1 MKRFL
6 YSNYTKFVASVIFVL
21 CIVFGA
27 LTATTGINNIMINE
41 KNMIYQFENDFSE
54 SGHLIH
60 LLYEPENIIFNAYN
74 NFYRVDDET
83 EGVTTTQPLTINGQ
97 TLEQNIAER
106 LNDMWS
112 KDKINYY
119 IKWNDRV
126 YTNCGATSPDE
137 LNQNDFYLYTMRP
150 GKGDIH
156 IEREAN
162 FQNDRYASYMLNEVS
177 RFNEEDSIEIAVT
190 IKEDYMIQCDDNW
203 HRQEGLIDDLINRVL
218 VFVVIALLMF
228 IYLICVCGKNKEGE
242 LTPMW
247 IDNVWHE
254 IHLAAI
260 GFIGFFA
267 LYIIVV
273 LMDEVFTGHFPE
285 KIFNLIEIATTA
297 IASSAIL
304 TSVLSI
310 SRNIKRKNFIGS
322 SVICRVVRWCLRIF
336 VKVCRWVYGK
346 LKSFKKIISHTLS
359 KRTGIILVS
368 MLFIYTALIG
378 MFGFLGYHNGFFII
392 LGVLLFGFASFVVA
406 YRAKDIDEVKIGAD
420 EIRSGN
426 LNYKISSIKCE
437 DLKLLAENINEI
449 GDGLEK
455 SVSAQVKAERL
466 KTDLITNVSHDL
478 KTPLTSI
485 ISYTELLSKVEGLP
499 EEAKDYA
506 AVIAKKSDR
515 LKNLTQDLF
524 DISKVQS
531 GNENIVFE
539 KLDAALLISQ
549 SLAERDN
556 EIKASELNF
565 CVKADK
571 ELCFSAD
578 GRKMSRVIGN
588 LIDNAVKY
596 SLKGT
601 RVFVSAFEKD
611 DKIVIEL
618 KNTSAYPLDFDAEEI
633 TGRFVRGDESR
644 TDGGNGLGLA
654 IAKSYVEVCGGKFD
668 VILDGD
674 MFKIII
680 QFEHI

>member
-119 IKWNDRV
+119 IKWNERV

-156 IEREAN
+156 IERETN

-190 IKEDYMIQCDDNW
+190 IKEDYMNQCDDNW

-228 IYLICVCGKNKEGE
+228 IYLICVCGKNKEGQ

-247 IDNVWHE
+247 IDNVWLE

-273 LMDEVFTGHFPE
+273 LMDEFCCVS
-285 KIFNLIEIATTA
+285 IEEDVCCCGVEFG
-297 IASSAIL
+297 SA
-304 TSVLSI
+304 
-310 SRNIKRKNFIGS
+310 
-322 SVICRVVRWCLRIF
+322 
-336 VKVCRWVYGK
+336 
-346 LKSFKKIISHTLS
+346 
-359 KRTGIILVS
+359 LVS
-368 MLFIYTALIG
+368 
-378 MFGFLGYHNGFFII
+378 
-392 LGVLLFGFASFVVA
+392 
-406 YRAKDIDEVKIGAD
+406 
-420 EIRSGN
+420 
-426 LNYKISSIKCE
+426 
-437 DLKLLAENINEI
+437 
-449 GDGLEK
+449 
-455 SVSAQVKAERL
+455 
-466 KTDLITNVSHDL
+466 
-478 KTPLTSI
+478 
-485 ISYTELLSKVEGLP
+485 
-499 EEAKDYA
+499 
-506 AVIAKKSDR
+506 
-515 LKNLTQDLF
+515 
-524 DISKVQS
+524 
-531 GNENIVFE
+531 
-539 KLDAALLISQ
+539 
-549 SLAERDN
+549 
-556 EIKASELNF
+556 
-565 CVKADK
+565 
-571 ELCFSAD
+571 
-578 GRKMSRVIGN
+578 
-588 LIDNAVKY
+588 
-596 SLKGT
+596 
-601 RVFVSAFEKD
+601 
-611 DKIVIEL
+611 
-618 KNTSAYPLDFDAEEI
+618 
-633 TGRFVRGDESR
+633 
-644 TDGGNGLGLA
+644 
-654 IAKSYVEVCGGKFD
+654 
-668 VILDGD
+668 
-674 MFKIII
+674 
-680 QFEHI
+680 